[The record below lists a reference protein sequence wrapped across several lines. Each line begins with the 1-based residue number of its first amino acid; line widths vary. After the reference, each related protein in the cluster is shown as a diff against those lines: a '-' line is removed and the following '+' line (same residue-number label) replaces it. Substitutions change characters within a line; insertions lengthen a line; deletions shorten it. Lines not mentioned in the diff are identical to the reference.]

1 MELLFATLGGALL
14 GLALFYALRGHDT
27 FGALLLPSIGASTAA
42 IAWAALTWVGLKF
55 NGGWIWVITL
65 VLAAV
70 VTALLGVLLRR
81 QRQRGDVE
89 LLGRLSR
96 A

>member
-1 MELLFATLGGALL
+1 MELLFATLGGAIL
-14 GLALFYALRGHDT
+14 GLGLLYGLRAHDT
-27 FGALLLPSIGASTAA
+27 FGALLLPAIGASTAA

-55 NGGWIWVITL
+55 NDGWIWVITL

-70 VTALLGVLLRR
+70 VVTLVGVLLRR
-81 QRQRGDVE
+81 ARQHGDVE